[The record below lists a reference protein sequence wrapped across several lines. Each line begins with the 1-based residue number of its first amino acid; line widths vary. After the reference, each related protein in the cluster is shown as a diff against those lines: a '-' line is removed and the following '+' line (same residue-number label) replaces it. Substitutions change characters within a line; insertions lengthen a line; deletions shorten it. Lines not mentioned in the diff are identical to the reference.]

1 MTKLNPLFL
10 NDVYK
15 HGHADFYNPKTTKI
29 YSTFTPRKSRVNGV
43 DKVVVFGLQYLVKK
57 YLIEDFNDNF
67 FNKPEEEVVKDYLKI
82 INNITGDNGIG
93 EERIRKL
100 HQLGYLPVKICSLE
114 EGELCPIKVP
124 MLTIENTLPEFY
136 WVTNFLETLIC
147 NTLWMPCTSAT
158 TSLQYRKVLD
168 KWAEKTC
175 DNNNHVDY
183 QAHDFSL
190 RSMSCMEAGTISGL
204 AHLLS
209 FKGTDTIPA
218 VICAEQ
224 YYNSNSDIED
234 IGHSINATEHSVQ
247 ETNILFNN
255 YENKEEGE
263 YLNLLQILE
272 QMGPESNFSYVADT
286 YNLWDCITKVLPRLK
301 DEILGRK
308 SKLVIRPDCYDDKTQ
323 ILTENGWKYFKDLN
337 KYVDKVAQYH
347 EDGTIDFVIP
357 LKYYSEYY
365 EGDMYKFSNLNHNL
379 DLFVTPNHRMVYRN
393 QKTGK
398 LNIQFAENIK
408 YFSYRNSIHAG
419 KKIGNVDKLTPKEK
433 LLIAIQAD
441 GRFRYGDNSSKFIV
455 DFQFAKKR
463 KIDRLINICNEG
475 GFKYKIV
482 ENSRMFN
489 NSNKNWSNQSTI
501 YVYLDEKPFKNFSE
515 WVSLEDKSYLW
526 CKEFIHEVVQWD
538 GCVRS
543 NYRYKY
549 DSTEQSNAEIVQ
561 MIAILA
567 GYRTK
572 YSVYNDNRS
581 KKFRNTHTVNILT
594 NRDYLDGQSII
605 KKLEKYS
612 GNVYCVQVP
621 TGLLVVRRNGQVS
634 ISGNSGNPCDIICG
648 INTKTFFDPYRGKE
662 KTEKLLT
669 EKDSEYY
676 ESINKGVIELLW
688 DIFGGTINSKGYKVL
703 NPHIG
708 CIYGDGITLERA
720 EEICARLEA
729 KGFASSNI
737 VFGIGGY
744 SFQYVTRDTFGFALK
759 TTYGEVDNKELLLF
773 KDPITDDGEKK
784 SQKGLVL
791 VCKDN
796 DDNIVYLDE
805 LTQEFKQR
813 LHNMDL
819 LKPLFVDGKL
829 VRETSLAEIRNRL
842 TQV

>member
-82 INNITGDNGIG
+82 INNITGNNGIG

-114 EGELCPIKVP
+114 EGELCPVKVP

-175 DNNNHVDY
+175 DNNDHVDY

-204 AHLLS
+204 AHLLN
-209 FKGTDTIPA
+209 FKGTDTIPS

-308 SKLVIRPDCYDDKTQ
+308 GKLVIRPD
-323 ILTENGWKYFKDLN
+323 
-337 KYVDKVAQYH
+337 
-347 EDGTIDFVIP
+347 
-357 LKYYSEYY
+357 S
-365 EGDMYKFSNLNHNL
+365 GD
-379 DLFVTPNHRMVYRN
+379 
-393 QKTGK
+393 
-398 LNIQFAENIK
+398 
-408 YFSYRNSIHAG
+408 
-419 KKIGNVDKLTPKEK
+419 
-433 LLIAIQAD
+433 
-441 GRFRYGDNSSKFIV
+441 
-455 DFQFAKKR
+455 
-463 KIDRLINICNEG
+463 
-475 GFKYKIV
+475 
-482 ENSRMFN
+482 
-489 NSNKNWSNQSTI
+489 
-501 YVYLDEKPFKNFSE
+501 
-515 WVSLEDKSYLW
+515 
-526 CKEFIHEVVQWD
+526 
-538 GCVRS
+538 
-543 NYRYKY
+543 
-549 DSTEQSNAEIVQ
+549 
-561 MIAILA
+561 
-567 GYRTK
+567 
-572 YSVYNDNRS
+572 
-581 KKFRNTHTVNILT
+581 
-594 NRDYLDGQSII
+594 
-605 KKLEKYS
+605 
-612 GNVYCVQVP
+612 
-621 TGLLVVRRNGQVS
+621 
-634 ISGNSGNPCDIICG
+634 PCDIICG
-648 INTKTFFDPYRGKE
+648 INTKTFFDPYRGIE
-662 KTEKLLT
+662 KPEKLLT

-676 ESINKGVIELLW
+676 EHINKGVIEILW

-720 EEICARLEA
+720 EEICTRLEA

-819 LKPLFVDGKL
+819 LKTLFIDGKL